1 LSEDLIKTIY
11 RLLVVALLLIAG
23 FTVEVSAI
31 QMNDYMPLTKA
42 ELGKPVPVKFIGVYD
57 HKNSVRQLPIGAS
70 GADVDTQAEEED
82 GIIILSGKDKTGKKW
97 TVNYGSKAGYGGNM
111 FTADLDKNGFRDFI
125 MIFPTGGNG
134 LAPSSHVLTLLFDAQ
149 GRPVPFEAEGY
160 YDTEKKSLPELV
172 DMNGNG
178 KAELVFMNF
187 DNGYWITNIYEASDG
202 RWQRLKGQVG
212 KRSFPMFT
220 RFTTRPNHTAV
231 TPAIGRNP
239 AAPDLS
245 NKKPVATG
253 RMVTFKAAKEGTE
266 TEASSSDGIFFIVV
280 DANGKQISWVSDE
293 WYGST
298 TLVIDDVEGRKVI
311 GLWANADVV
320 KQMLQEI
327 IKQKF
332 TVTLYGQRFA
342 DKTSPELIWASTR

>member
-1 LSEDLIKTIY
+1 MNKIG
-11 RLLVVALLLIAG
+11 RMLVVTILLCLG
-23 FTVEVSAI
+23 FTVEVSAF
-31 QMNDYMPLTKA
+31 QMNDYLPLTKA
-42 ELGKPVPVKFIGVYD
+42 ELGKPVPIKFIGVYD
-57 HKNSVRQLPIGAS
+57 HKNSVRQISIGAN

-82 GIIILSGKDKTGKKW
+82 GVIILSGKDKAGKKW

-134 LAPSSHVLTLLFDAQ
+134 LAPSAHVLTLLFDAQ

-187 DNGYWITNIYEASDG
+187 DDGYWVTNIYEASDG

-212 KRSFPMFT
+212 KRSFPLYT
-220 RFTTRPNHTAV
+220 RFTNRPNHKAV
-231 TPAIGRNP
+231 SPAKGRNP
-239 AAPDLS
+239 VAPDLS
-245 NKKPVATG
+245 NKKPLVTG
-253 RMVTFKAAKEGTE
+253 WMVTFKAAKEGTDTGE
-266 TEASSSDGIFFIVV
+266 SSSDGIFFVIV
-280 DANGKQISWVSDE
+280 DMKDKQTSWVADE

-298 TLVIDDVEGRKVI
+298 TLVIDTEEGRNVI
-311 GLWANADVV
+311 GLWANADAV

-327 IKQKF
+327 IQQKF

-342 DKTSPELIWASTR
+342 DKVSPELIWASKSK